1 MRDINCGEVEVTWRQ
16 ACYNRSP
23 TRDFAELL
31 VKHGADRGN
40 QLFFKDPQIP
50 YVRPLANHDDHIH
63 VCFKPSNGI
72 VKQSATTQKWIR
84 RFAQSF
90 ANSKRQSFGDNLKS
104 LAGLQSQLKSAD
116 RRVFKT
122 TGQILTL

>member
-72 VKQSATTQKWIR
+72 VKTKC
-84 RFAQSF
+84 
-90 ANSKRQSFGDNLKS
+90 DNTKVDS
-104 LAGLQSQLKSAD
+104 QVCPEFRQLK
-116 RRVFKT
+116 T
-122 TGQILTL
+122 TIFW